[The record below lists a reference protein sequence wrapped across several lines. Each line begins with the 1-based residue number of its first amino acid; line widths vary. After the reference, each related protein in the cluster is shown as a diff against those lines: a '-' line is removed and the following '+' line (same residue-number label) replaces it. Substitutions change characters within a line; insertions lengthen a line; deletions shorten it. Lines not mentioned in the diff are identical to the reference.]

1 MNETRNVL
9 FQLPCSVQFLLFS
22 VTNVVAT
29 DFSERYSATL
39 DLETVGSVRRFCT
52 LDTEQK
58 SVRYVD
64 AFQKRPLPAVEV
76 LESVK
81 AVAAFDR
88 VWDAFDREYAMFGIK
103 PDVNWSTLRDEFRPL
118 AEAAKNNAELSNV
131 LAKMLANLE
140 NLYVYVKVNGA
151 YVPGYNRERFFNAS
165 RAAVLPVVGAIRKA
179 ASELFWA
186 GRAFSRRPHGRPR
199 HDAVP
204 GDRWRLR
211 IRRRCRSFD

>member
-103 PDVNWSTLRDEFRPL
+103 PDVNW
-118 AEAAKNNAELSNV
+118 
-131 LAKMLANLE
+131 
-140 NLYVYVKVNGA
+140 
-151 YVPGYNRERFFNAS
+151 
-165 RAAVLPVVGAIRKA
+165 
-179 ASELFWA
+179 
-186 GRAFSRRPHGRPR
+186 
-199 HDAVP
+199 
-204 GDRWRLR
+204 
-211 IRRRCRSFD
+211 